1 MCVCTHRITC
11 VHTHTTGIFADMPA
25 RSTADRDERGQRAWG
40 GLLHV
45 YADLVPVLD
54 RELRR
59 TASLPLAWYD
69 VLLELNA
76 APDRRLQMGQLGE
89 KVVLSRTRVSRLV
102 DDLERGGLV
111 SRASNPADGRSAYAE
126 ITKSGRDRLR
136 AAAPVYLAAIHEYF
150 SRHLTQRELDHI
162 GSALWRVHAAYERAR
177 K

>member
-1 MCVCTHRITC
+1 
-11 VHTHTTGIFADMPA
+11 MPA
-25 RSTADRDERGQRAWG
+25 KSTADGDERGQRAWG

-54 RELRR
+54 REVRR
-59 TASLPLAWYD
+59 ATGLPLAWYD

-102 DDLERGGLV
+102 DDLEGDGLV
-111 SRASNPADGRSAYAE
+111 TRASNPADRRSAYAQ

-136 AAAPVYLAAIHEYF
+136 AAAPIYLAAIHEYF
-150 SRHLTQRELDHI
+150 SRHLTERELDLL
-162 GSALWRVHAAYERAR
+162 ANVLWRVHTAYEQSRD
-177 K
+177 